1 MPETKLMQD
10 AKKAEA
16 YSQRVKKEMQSARE
30 ENSKI
35 RESKD
40 YKAKTKVMQSE
51 REGNAK
57 IREAKDKAKAKEM
70 QSAREENAKIYGY
83 KKGGLVK
90 SGKPKIA
97 KKGWR

>member
-35 RESKD
+35 RES
-40 YKAKTKVMQSE
+40 
-51 REGNAK
+51 R
-57 IREAKDKAKAKEM
+57 
-70 QSAREENAKIYGY
+70 
-83 KKGGLVK
+83 
-90 SGKPKIA
+90 
-97 KKGWR
+97 

>member
-40 YKAKTKVMQSE
+40 KAKTKVMLKE
-51 REGNAK
+51 KNAK
-57 IREAKDKAKAKEM
+57 IRKL
-70 QSAREENAKIYGY
+70 KIKQKL
-83 KKGGLVK
+83 KK
-90 SGKPKIA
+90 
-97 KKGWR
+97 

>member
-1 MPETKLMQD
+1 MP
-10 AKKAEA
+10 
-16 YSQRVKKEMQSARE
+16 

-35 RESKD
+35 RESED
-40 YKAKTKVMQSE
+40 KAKTKVMQSE

-57 IREAKDKAKAKEM
+57 IREAKNKAKAKEM
-70 QSAREENAKIYGY
+70 QSAREENVKIYGY

>member
-40 YKAKTKVMQSE
+40 
-51 REGNAK
+51 
-57 IREAKDKAKAKEM
+57 
-70 QSAREENAKIYGY
+70 
-83 KKGGLVK
+83 
-90 SGKPKIA
+90 
-97 KKGWR
+97 